1 MTHERWP
8 QKVQH
13 ESKTCENKPPSLQ
26 QVPPW
31 DSHVKL
37 DYLWPPARLTSLY
50 SPTSSLTP
58 LRGKEDLTSLLLQGT
73 APSSFNS
80 LCLNK
85 IWPKGVGS
93 REGAGEEE
101 LGIWGGWRFNWQRC
115 SLLQLYCRTH
125 MHEGVVG
132 LLAGVKQ
139 EVKGPPVCSPLDSFI
154 ERKVNQLWKPSVKK
168 NNKKMHSGAD
178 LHTSLFGKDF
188 IRMLEIKTDLFQ

>member
-1 MTHERWP
+1 MT
-8 QKVQH
+8 
-13 ESKTCENKPPSLQ
+13 SKGSTWIQTGENKPPSLQ

-80 LCLNK
+80 LCLNR
-85 IWPKGVGS
+85 IWPEGAGS

-132 LLAGVKQ
+132 LLASVKQ
-139 EVKGPPVCSPLDSFI
+139 EVKGPPVCSPLDSFM
-154 ERKVNQLWKPSVKK
+154 ERKMNQLWKPSVKK
-168 NNKKMHSGAD
+168 K
-178 LHTSLFGKDF
+178 
-188 IRMLEIKTDLFQ
+188 E